1 MRLSKMRRLIRWVN
15 IITLLLLTII
25 FSGHN
30 ISAGQ
35 IAITITVV
43 DTPKIFLEKSEEVTL
58 AGKDSPPVPGATITY
73 HIIYDNDGKGTAT
86 NIEVFNVLP
95 DYVSYVIDSAEAY
108 NSPHLGE
115 IEVEYKDTDGQ
126 WHPADF
132 DNLHPGEVKEIK
144 WIIST
149 DISPDDGDSQDSAQ
163 DESPGSGDNDAG
175 TVRYKVTID

>member
-1 MRLSKMRRLIRWVN
+1 MRRLIRCVH
-15 IITLLLLTII
+15 IMTLLLLNII
-25 FSGHN
+25 WSSNN

-35 IAITITVV
+35 IVITITVIN
-43 DTPKIFLEKSEEVTL
+43 TPKIFLEKSEHVTL

-86 NIEVFNVLP
+86 NVEVFNAIP
-95 DYVSYVIDSAEAY
+95 DYVSYVIDSAEDY
-108 NSPHLGE
+108 NSPHSGE
-115 IEVEYKDTDGQ
+115 VEVEYKDKNGE

-144 WIIST
+144 WIISR

-163 DESPGSGDNDAG
+163 DESPASGDKDAG
-175 TVRYKVTID
+175 AVRYKVTID